1 MLEKSLLHKL
11 NNSLIFLLSL
21 VACAFFYGAE
31 GILGIDRFYHPDS
44 LYYLSDDHDVI
55 KPFFETIKSKPLD
68 IFPWG
73 YVYFSNIFGRDY
85 TSLII
90 VNFIIYS
97 ITNVLIYH
105 YILKRLLKEVTIT
118 QGLLIIYLLFFDP
131 YRMHLVCHIL
141 KETLLIFFLVF
152 FIFYKNIV
160 IRFIVLFLLEYFRR
174 YSVIYLLVFIFFK
187 DIKKVFL
194 KLYNKINN
202 LKAYLFF
209 GVSIIFV
216 LMIVTINF
224 SLIENLFNKFL
235 TYLAFLHGRPMP
247 IREYDMIS
255 NFQSLPFYQGF
266 IIKNLAWPLM
276 MVTGFFGFFTKS
288 ILFQILGF
296 FIFINHLIIYYVTKK
311 SFLNFGLILIFIL
324 LSMYTTSYTA
334 MYRYCYVSIF
344 IGIVYFFYNLKVN
357 EKK

>member
-55 KPFFETIKSKPLD
+55 KPFFETIKNKPLD

-160 IRFIVLFLLEYFRR
+160 FRIIVLFLLEFYRR
-174 YSVIYLLVFIFFK
+174 YSLIYLLLFISFK
-187 DIKKVFL
+187 NIKKIFL
-194 KLYNKINN
+194 NLYKIINN
-202 LKAYLFF
+202 LNAYLSIGVMIITFLILFIFSFNYFEYFF
-209 GVSIIFV
+209 IKMV
-216 LMIVTINF
+216 N
-224 SLIENLFNKFL
+224 
-235 TYLAFLHGRPMP
+235 YLYELHIRPMP

-266 IIKNLAWPLM
+266 IIKNLAWPFM

-296 FIFINHLIIYYVTKK
+296 FIFMNHLIIYYVTKK
-311 SFLNFGLILIFIL
+311 SFLNFGLVLIIIL

-334 MYRYCYVSIF
+334 MYRYCYVGIF
-344 IGIVYFFYNLKVN
+344 IGIVYFFNNLKIN
-357 EKK
+357 EN